1 MEGGGGGGGGGERHG
16 RERELEKG
24 EIRAGGESCGG
35 EKSEM
40 GCGGKEIARKV
51 EKEIGEV

>member
-1 MEGGGGGGGGGERHG
+1 MGDGRGGDMGERESW
-16 RERELEKG
+16 RKERLGLGK
-24 EIRAGGESCGG
+24 SCGG

-40 GCGGKEIARKV
+40 GCRGKEIARKV